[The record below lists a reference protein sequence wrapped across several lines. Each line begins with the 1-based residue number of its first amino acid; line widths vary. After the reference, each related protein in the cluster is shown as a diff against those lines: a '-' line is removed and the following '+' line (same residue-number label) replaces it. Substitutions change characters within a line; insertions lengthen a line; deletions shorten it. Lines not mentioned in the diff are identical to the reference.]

1 MSAVWFTSDL
11 HIGHESVATSR
22 SCYGST
28 DLHDRILAEKWDAVV
43 RPEDQVWVLGDVT
56 LTGAETVAYG
66 LNWISDRPGTKHLI
80 AGNHDPCHPMHR
92 DAHKWQ
98 PAYLQVFASVQAFAR
113 RKIAGKNVL
122 LSHFPYTGD
131 HTETDRHTEY
141 RLRDRNLPPL
151 HGHTHSPNRLSR
163 GRPRGLGIPGVIPW
177 DGPLQIHVGVDAWNM
192 TPVNLTEI
200 EHLIAGDTNE

>member
-1 MSAVWFTSDL
+1 MPDRY
-11 HIGHESVATSR
+11 GDDERR
-22 SCYGST
+22 S
-28 DLHDRILAEKWDAVV
+28 
-43 RPEDQVWVLGDVT
+43 
-56 LTGAETVAYG
+56 
-66 LNWISDRPGTKHLI
+66 
-80 AGNHDPCHPMHR
+80 
-92 DAHKWQ
+92 
-98 PAYLQVFASVQAFAR
+98 
-113 RKIAGKNVL
+113 

-141 RLRDRNLPPL
+141 RLRDRNLPLL